1 VTRTPSDAPLA
12 MALLRPTLRRPLQ
25 ERCFPPPLSS
35 VERGHT
41 LPMLGTVL
49 LGDDSRL
56 GSLYSA
62 QIVCQ
67 QKATV
72 NISLWCDS
80 TYSYT
85 STLRS
90 AAVVPDCV
98 AAVQSS
104 AFLHMRLAS
113 PEFGRPKSPPP
124 TCQTHNG
131 PALLQSPS
139 TENHHLRSKE
149 RPVLPDFHGENKRK
163 GSTGSFAA
171 RAWGRN
177 SSTTPP
183 PGSCRVRAD
192 LRCAILAGLKTPW
205 IVSAPPPRRRTSG
218 STHLN

>member
-1 VTRTPSDAPLA
+1 MLPSAPVVRRARPHATDAWDRPVGRRFAPRQLIFRPNCLPASQDRT
-12 MALLRPTLRRPLQ
+12 
-25 ERCFPPPLSS
+25 EN
-35 VERGHT
+35 G
-41 LPMLGTVL
+41 
-49 LGDDSRL
+49 
-56 GSLYSA
+56 A
-62 QIVCQ
+62 QNQ

>member
-1 VTRTPSDAPLA
+1 MGKAKPKNWVVGRWLIESMEQWDRDFIDEEVRGAPRLLIFRPNCLPASQDRT
-12 MALLRPTLRRPLQ
+12 
-25 ERCFPPPLSS
+25 EN
-35 VERGHT
+35 G
-41 LPMLGTVL
+41 
-49 LGDDSRL
+49 
-56 GSLYSA
+56 A
-62 QIVCQ
+62 QNQ

-80 TYSYT
+80 TYSHT